1 MKRRRSSINFS
12 SASLQEEAA
21 AEIREISG
29 TLEAGPAES
38 DAAAGDDC

>member
-1 MKRRRSSINFS
+1 MKRRRSSTNFS

-29 TLEAGPAES
+29 TLEAGKAKS
-38 DAAAGDDC
+38 TAFRGR